1 MGRFQEIGRYLDLIL
16 ECSDEDLA
24 VLAESIPY
32 VHSLRETFENP
43 YWKLIEFNLE
53 MAAIL
58 IEKRK
63 EKRNGNSEIN

>member
-1 MGRFQEIGRYLDLIL
+1 MGRFQEMGRYIDLIL
-16 ECSDEDLA
+16 ESSDEDLA

-43 YWKLIEFNLE
+43 YWKLIEFNLQT
-53 MAAIL
+53 AAIL

-63 EKRNGNSEIN
+63 EKKNGNSEID

>member
-1 MGRFQEIGRYLDLIL
+1 MGRFQEMGRCLDLIL
-16 ECSDEDLA
+16 ESSDEDLA

-53 MAAIL
+53 TAAIL

>member
-1 MGRFQEIGRYLDLIL
+1 MGRFQEMGRYIDLIL
-16 ECSDEDLA
+16 ESSDEDLA

-53 MAAIL
+53 TAAIL